1 MVLLL
6 APLHVGAAFVCH
18 WISTSISFDLS
29 FGRYRDRCVCLSPT
43 NIVLGIFLQDYRFNY
58 WTIGVGLISVKHLIA
73 STFKRNCHCRRT
85 IQTMSLIFTRAFR
98 ESKNKSDQT
107 KICSF
112 LSSKKA
118 KKEKRKKKKNPPQPP
133 SERRRWTSRRMLTLF
148 RLNKRFVTWRQKK
161 TNKQTIKRRPKIAGE
176 IRSQQR
182 GVIDPPPHYP
192 PSLPP
197 TPSHRF
203 PNFSISHCPHHLNLN
218 NETHDIYLIV
228 YYPNIT
234 PPLLPTQST
243 PPHYPHRYPPT
254 PSPRFPNFS
263 ISHCPHPL
271 NLDTETHD
279 IYLIVYYP
287 NITPPT
293 SNSIHST
300 TLPPSLPLG
309 YQLPVHLQ
317 FPNF

>member
-118 KKEKRKKKKNPPQPP
+118 KKGKRKKKKKPPQPP

-182 GVIDPPPHYP
+182 GVIDP
-192 PSLPP
+192 
-197 TPSHRF
+197 
-203 PNFSISHCPHHLNLN
+203 
-218 NETHDIYLIV
+218 
-228 YYPNIT
+228 
-234 PPLLPTQST
+234 